1 MTIANLKGSREP
13 SNDSRYPFLIYCS
26 LWRDADVKSL
36 PTVQPLARLQLES
49 GAMQMRNFCSNFC
62 FRGSMA
68 SQRSDA
74 VECVHCFAGSMASQ
88 RDGAYTSQWTIKFMH
103 CKTCAQ
109 IVCEFC
115 MRNHSDCTPWYK
127 TRSSLWRDA
136 DTQPLARCRFLAGV
150 DRHPAAGGVGML
162 HCYHCNEEML
172 WISTFIKCD
181 ICAEIV
187 CRFCVRDHTP
197 DTGCWRGACE
207 VNYLPSCTLPD
218 IGPF

>member
-1 MTIANLKGSREP
+1 MPRHYCCYCCCCCCLVVIAETGHMYEKLLLK
-13 SNDSRYPFLIYCS
+13 L
-26 LWRDADVKSL
+26 L
-36 PTVQPLARLQLES
+36 LQRS
-49 GAMQMRNFCSNFC
+49 A
-62 FRGSMA
+62 GSMA

-88 RDGAYTSQWTIKFMH
+88 RDGVYTSQWTIKFMH

-181 ICAEIV
+181 RCAEIV

-207 VNYLPSCTLPD
+207 VNSLPTIYRVARFQTPVPSD
-218 IGPF
+218 